1 MPREILMDFAR
12 QVSRKRNLVI
22 TFSSTFPAFFRP
34 EIPKRALCTSPGHM
48 CPPAAVRLPGAHP
61 YKLGASC
68 REVGE
73 ADGIGVAFFA
83 GRGRLYMGLVIL
95 AAWEADADGGFLV
108 F

>member
-1 MPREILMDFAR
+1 
-12 QVSRKRNLVI
+12 
-22 TFSSTFPAFFRP
+22 
-34 EIPKRALCTSPGHM
+34 M